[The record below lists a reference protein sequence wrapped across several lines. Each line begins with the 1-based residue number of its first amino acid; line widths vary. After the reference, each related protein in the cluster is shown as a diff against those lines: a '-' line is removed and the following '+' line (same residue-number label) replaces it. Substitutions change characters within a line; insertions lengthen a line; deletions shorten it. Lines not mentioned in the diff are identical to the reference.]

1 MFLQKSS
8 LVVSS
13 LVQTSV
19 YSWCSYCQICQ
30 RAWNVLTKRGVGTLS
45 WCTDAFW
52 TVGVVYC
59 TVLIIY

>member
-1 MFLQKSS
+1 MFLQKSG

-30 RAWNVLTKRGVGTLS
+30 SACNVLTKRGVGTLS
-45 WCTDAFW
+45 GALMLFGQWVSFTSLC
-52 TVGVVYC
+52 
-59 TVLIIY
+59 

>member
-30 RAWNVLTKRGVGTLS
+30 SACNVLTKRGVGTLS
-45 WCTDAFW
+45 GALMLFGLWVSFTALC
-52 TVGVVYC
+52 
-59 TVLIIY
+59 

>member
-30 RAWNVLTKRGVGTLS
+30 SACNVLTKRGVGTLS
-45 WCTDAFW
+45 GALMLFGPWVSFTALC
-52 TVGVVYC
+52 
-59 TVLIIY
+59 